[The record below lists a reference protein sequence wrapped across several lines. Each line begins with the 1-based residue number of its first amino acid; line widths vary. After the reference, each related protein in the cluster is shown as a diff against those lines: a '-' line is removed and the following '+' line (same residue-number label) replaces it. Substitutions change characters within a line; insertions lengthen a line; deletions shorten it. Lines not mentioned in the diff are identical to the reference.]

1 MIIYALLQAR
11 LHEQSVKKETEN
23 AQTSLYRIL
32 IVRQKRATY
41 QQKVIKR
48 IIFVCPETQFI
59 SRKSDVNFS

>member
-48 IIFVCPETQFI
+48 TIFVCPEAQFI
-59 SRKSDVNFS
+59 SLKSHLNFS